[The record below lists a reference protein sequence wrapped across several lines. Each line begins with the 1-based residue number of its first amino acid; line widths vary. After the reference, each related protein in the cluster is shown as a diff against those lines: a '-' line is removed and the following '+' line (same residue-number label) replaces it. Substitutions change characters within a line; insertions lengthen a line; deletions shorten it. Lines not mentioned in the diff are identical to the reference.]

1 MFYFLMLISYDAIH
15 LIMNKIVFAV
25 GLIIAITSALLVAFV
40 GTEKLGFWPMVS
52 GIVGISLIATSGIRI
67 LKR

>member
-1 MFYFLMLISYDAIH
+1 MKRM
-15 LIMNKIVFAV
+15 MFAV
-25 GLIIAITSALLVAFV
+25 GLVVAITSALLVAFV

-67 LKR
+67 LRY

>member
-1 MFYFLMLISYDAIH
+1 MKRMMFAL
-15 LIMNKIVFAV
+15 
-25 GLIIAITSALLVAFV
+25 GLVVAITSALLVAFV

-67 LKR
+67 LKY